1 MSVVAMLLALVAFGA
16 FGLATDAH
24 YQRLTGQRLS
34 ASTKAPIRV
43 AAWLTL
49 TLSAAASVAAR
60 GWVFGPV
67 WWLGFVMLAAGVVF
81 LGLNL
86 VKVRIKE

>member
-1 MSVVAMLLALVAFGA
+1 MSVIAMLLALVAFGA

-24 YQRLTGQRLS
+24 YQRLTGQRLP
-34 ASTKAPIRV
+34 ASSKAPTRV
-43 AAWLTL
+43 AASLML
-49 TLSAAASVAAR
+49 TLSAAASVVAR

-81 LGLNL
+81 LGMNL
-86 VKVRIKE
+86 VKVRIKK